1 MDSEVAI
8 EAAAEEAVASEAE
21 EAVSAVDKVIL
32 FRELMNEIGFDQGPP
47 EYVEEIAEFS
57 HACEGMLICNMLS
70 DRVPLLMR
78 HIYLQNKNR
87 VGKVDDVFGPM
98 SKPGIAI

>member
-1 MDSEVAI
+1 
-8 EAAAEEAVASEAE
+8 
-21 EAVSAVDKVIL
+21 
-32 FRELMNEIGFDQGPP
+32 
-47 EYVEEIAEFS
+47 
-57 HACEGMLICNMLS
+57 MLICYVMG

-98 SKPGIAI
+98 SKPGLAIQPDDGVKADGFKAGDKVIYNYSNVYLAIC